1 MILLLRVPRR
11 SVQLAGR
18 SGENG
23 LAFAIFQFMSRHE
36 WDSEHVAE
44 VLDQDRDATDRTLRS
59 EREQADQL
67 TATAVADEADAKLA
81 TVRAESDVHASDI
94 GESDSA
100 PELAKTLAEAAAQ
113 LSEAA
118 DGLARAAHTLHDVGE
133 ASAVQT
139 LHEVAR
145 RLDEVTPDDEVSST
159 PGRVPSN
166 DDGAPVVAEQLADV
180 AGNLGEVA
188 ANLAQERIDADES
201 LREERARLDDV
212 LRDERQTTDETLTE
226 ERRQWQRLLEAE
238 RRRTDRNL
246 ERERADTDLAIERTF
261 TRLHQEEEGHE
272 LARSMVVTRDQF
284 LAIVSHDLRTPLSV
298 VIINAAMI
306 ADRLTDRAPDL
317 ERAIGRVQRAADQME
332 RMLSDLLDATR
343 FEHGQFR
350 LSPRT
355 ADVVDV
361 LKETAAQF
369 DELARSHGVTLW
381 LEVPASPIHATLDR
395 DRMTQVLSNL
405 LRNALQFTARGGE
418 IVLRAVPQIHAVRID
433 VTDTGTGIPAHD
445 LDRIFHRF
453 QQATGSHPRGLGLG
467 LYISRAIVEA
477 HGGRIWVDSAPG
489 TGSTFSFTLP
499 TTE

>member
-1 MILLLRVPRR
+1 
-11 SVQLAGR
+11 
-18 SGENG
+18 
-23 LAFAIFQFMSRHE
+23 
-36 WDSEHVAE
+36 
-44 VLDQDRDATDRTLRS
+44 
-59 EREQADQL
+59 
-67 TATAVADEADAKLA
+67 
-81 TVRAESDVHASDI
+81 
-94 GESDSA
+94 
-100 PELAKTLAEAAAQ
+100 
-113 LSEAA
+113 
-118 DGLARAAHTLHDVGE
+118 
-133 ASAVQT
+133 
-139 LHEVAR
+139 
-145 RLDEVTPDDEVSST
+145 
-159 PGRVPSN
+159 
-166 DDGAPVVAEQLADV
+166 
-180 AGNLGEVA
+180 
-188 ANLAQERIDADES
+188 
-201 LREERARLDDV
+201 
-212 LRDERQTTDETLTE
+212 
-226 ERRQWQRLLEAE
+226 
-238 RRRTDRNL
+238 
-246 ERERADTDLAIERTF
+246 
-261 TRLHQEEEGHE
+261 
-272 LARSMVVTRDQF
+272 
-284 LAIVSHDLRTPLSV
+284 VSHDLRTPLSV
-298 VIINAAMI
+298 VIVNAAMI

-361 LKETAAQF
+361 LKEAAAQF